1 MSEQFIAHNALL
13 VSTTRDKKGGSAKVK
28 FALTQG
34 VTEALDWPSMPDG
47 TGEWCP
53 EVDELVAATVEFTP
67 NDEQLRGNA
76 VSIDAQT
83 IGDFVVVRKKKKA
96 GKNAVKAEKVT
107 TEVACIIKFTDP
119 LGCAKLEQYLQ
130 SAKRS
135 EMLVCYTPQPKQDD
149 LPGTRVDMSPPDP
162 NQESLFRGAVTPQAE
177 QLPDDPEFREP
188 DEPEA
193 LGPVLVPT
201 HADRLAARRKES
213 ERKAALRKAAEPT
226 EAGQVPETVQ

>member
-1 MSEQFIAHNALL
+1 MSEKFIAHNALL
-13 VSTTRDKKGGSAKVK
+13 VSTTRDKKGGRAKVK

-34 VTEALDWPSMPDG
+34 VTEALEWPPMPEG

-53 EVDELVAATVEFTP
+53 EVDELVAVLVEFTP

-96 GKNAVKAEKVT
+96 GKNAVKADKVT
-107 TEVACIIKFTDP
+107 TEVTCIIKFTDP

-162 NQESLFRGAVTPQAE
+162 NQPDLFRDRGTPEAAASA
-177 QLPDDPEFREP
+177 
-188 DEPEA
+188 EPEA
-193 LGPVLVPT
+193 PGPVLVPT
-201 HADRLAARRKES
+201 HAEKLAERRRES
-213 ERKAALRKAAEPT
+213 ERKAALRKSTEPAET
-226 EAGQVPETVQ
+226 GQVAETVQ